1 MKRRRSV
8 ALKDEGGG
16 YVSVVGRVY
25 VDHVFAG
32 FTALPTLGTEV
43 YGDAY
48 SKSIGGGAAI
58 TACWL
63 GAMGRPVQLACV
75 VGEADL
81 QWFRTEVERVGV
93 NTELVASS
101 RDNTGVTAAIVLDG
115 DREFFTY
122 LGANR
127 ELERQIHEHARLSRL
142 CASRHLHITAP
153 LPPTTARMLIDCA
166 HQAGGT
172 VSLDVGYQPA
182 WYKDQANLPTLQ
194 DVDLFFPNEV
204 EAKLLGLST
213 PAGLQTWLASDSD
226 LATRAVRRWVV
237 VKRGRAG
244 AIAASRDVYV
254 AVEPPPTT
262 NVDTTGAGDAFD
274 AGFID
279 GFLRGGSAKDW
290 LRRACVCGALSVTQ
304 LGGVAGAANEDKIN
318 QVIESTYGI

>member
-1 MKRRRSV
+1 M
-8 ALKDEGGG
+8 ALKDEGGL

-32 FTALPTLGTEV
+32 FTQLPTLGTEV

-48 SKSIGGGAAI
+48 SKTIGGGAAI

-81 QWFRTEVERVGV
+81 QWFRREVERVGV

-127 ELERQIHEHARLSRL
+127 ELERQIDEGTRLSRL
-142 CASRHLHITAP
+142 CASKHLHITAP
-153 LPPTTARMLIDCA
+153 LAPSTARRLIDCA
-166 HQAGGT
+166 HRAGGT

-182 WYKDQANLPTLQ
+182 WYKDQANLPTLHG
-194 DVDLFFPNEV
+194 VDLFFPNEV
-204 EAKLLGLST
+204 EAKLLGLAT
-213 PAGLQTWLASDSD
+213 PSGLQAWLGSEADP
-226 LATRAVRRWVV
+226 ATRGTRRWVV
-237 VKRGRAG
+237 VKQGRAG
-244 AIAASRDVYV
+244 AVAASQGTYV

-279 GFLRGGSAKDW
+279 GFLRGGEAQDW

-304 LGGVAGAANEDKIN
+304 LGGVASATSEETIN
-318 QVIESTYGI
+318 QVMESTYGV

>member
-1 MKRRRSV
+1 M

-32 FTALPTLGTEV
+32 FTSLPALGTEV

-81 QWFRTEVERVGV
+81 QWLRMEVERVGV

-127 ELERQIHEHARLSRL
+127 ELERQIDQGARLSRL

-153 LPPTTARMLIDCA
+153 LSPQTARRLIDCA
-166 HQAGGT
+166 HKQGGT

-182 WYKDQANLPTLQ
+182 WYKDQVNLPTLH

-204 EAKLLGLST
+204 EAELLGLST
-213 PAGLQTWLASDSD
+213 PAGLQAWFASDLD
-226 LATRAVRRWVV
+226 HATQGRRRWVV
-237 VKRGRAG
+237 VKRGSAG
-244 AIAASRDVYV
+244 AVAASRDTYV

-279 GFLRGGSAKDW
+279 GFLRGGGAQDW

-304 LGGVAGAANEDKIN
+304 LGGVAGATSEDKIN
-318 QVIESTYGI
+318 QVMESTYGV